1 MIVEI
6 QGKVYHDEHDITV
19 KISNDNTKH
28 IKVCSVTVRSDGDW
42 DNALKRAVELYKD
55 GVS

>member
-1 MIVEI
+1 MIVVV

-19 KISNDNTKH
+19 KISNENTKH

-42 DNALKRAVELYKD
+42 SKALEKALELYKD